1 MTNRWSPSRATDP
14 WSFAPKVIAYDY
26 GGTIAPSSST
36 GPDGTRRDQPVYPEA
51 AAMIRRL
58 RSAHGV
64 MAILSSNNLPSEPR
78 RPSLEAAGLGEY
90 FGAVL
95 LSTDLSCGKPD
106 PLWYDKVL
114 TAAWQVTGGCQP
126 PEIVHVGDN
135 PMTDVAGPIQHGMRA
150 VWVTRN
156 VHAALDNRHLVAAA
170 GVRVIGHIAD
180 LPRVLGLEDG
190 R

>member
-1 MTNRWSPSRATDP
+1 MTNPYTPTGSGNL
-14 WSFAPKVIAYDY
+14 WSFRPRVIAYDY
-26 GGTIAPSSST
+26 GGTIAAHSSI

-58 RSAHGV
+58 RSVYGV

-78 RPSLEAAGLGEY
+78 YPALEAAGVAEY

-106 PLWYDKVL
+106 PLWYEKL
-114 TAAWQVTGGCQP
+114 ITAARQVTGGCQP

-150 VWVTRN
+150 VWVTQN
-156 VHAALDNRHLVAAA
+156 PNAAVDNAHLVAAA
-170 GVRVIGHIAD
+170 GVRVIGHIID
-180 LPRVLGLEDG
+180 LPHALGLEDG